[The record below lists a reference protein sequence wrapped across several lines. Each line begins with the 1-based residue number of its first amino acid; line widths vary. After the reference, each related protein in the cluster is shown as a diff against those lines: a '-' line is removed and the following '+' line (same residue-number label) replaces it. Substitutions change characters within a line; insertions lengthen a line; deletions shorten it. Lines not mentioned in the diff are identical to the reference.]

1 MIKLRLTF
9 IFFTAFLLC
18 INSLAQVS
26 YIEYRVKASKKN
38 LSSLK
43 SDRYRLEALSTL
55 LDKKAFI
62 KTSNNYLLGD
72 NKNSYY
78 KKGIDSIFM
87 DEIHNELAL
96 LRSYSSF
103 IQSLPSSRL
112 EECENFKT
120 QLLILAD
127 AVADSAETILS
138 TSDEVL
144 KLREFIRLKLL
155 SLNYSSL
162 EELNDLSYDFYSWG
176 QECFCHSEESQNI
189 VTQQLSSL
197 QKLTHYF
204 LGVNGSWDVF
214 PLATGIGVYA
224 KKELD
229 EALDDL
235 IKVTP
240 LVIAG
245 VALFELYFIP
255 QVGALMSKVGVS
267 TGVKTF
273 LSIATQVSTYAIGAY
288 YLYEGFEPLVSS
300 YLKMN
305 DSENIKQTYKN
316 IDMILNELPRD
327 NYNLYSLIYKI
338 EEQEHINHVKN
349 TPKKLKEKIMDRVI
363 DDYGSE
369 KEAHR
374 SVKMKLNF
382 LESYISKRSY
392 RMCSTPKP

>member
-1 MIKLRLTF
+1 MIKLRLLF

-18 INSLAQVS
+18 VNSFAQVN

-43 SDRYRLEALSTL
+43 SDKYRLKALSTL
-55 LDKKAFI
+55 LDKNAFI
-62 KTSNNYLLGD
+62 KTSNNYHLGD
-72 NKNSYY
+72 SSNSFY
-78 KKGIDSIFM
+78 KKGKDSIFM
-87 DEIHNELAL
+87 DEIYNELSL

-103 IQSLPSSRL
+103 IQSLPSSTS
-112 EECENFKT
+112 EECEQFKS
-120 QLLILAD
+120 QLVGLAD
-127 AVADSAETILS
+127 AVDDSAQTILS
-138 TSDEVL
+138 TSDTVL
-144 KLREFIRLKLL
+144 RLREFVRLKLL

-162 EELNDLSYDFYSWG
+162 EELNDLSFDFYSWG
-176 QECFCHSEESQNI
+176 KECFCHSEESQNI

-197 QKLTHYF
+197 QRLNHYF

-214 PLATGIGVYA
+214 PLAKIIEVYA
-224 KKELD
+224 VKELNQ
-229 EALDDL
+229 ALDDL

-240 LVIAG
+240 LVLAG

-255 QVGALMSKVGVS
+255 QVSVLMGKAGVS
-267 TGVKTF
+267 AGVKTF
-273 LSIATQVSTYAIGAY
+273 LSIATQVSSYAIGAY
-288 YLYEGFEPLVSS
+288 YLYEEFEPLVNS

-305 DSENIKQTYKN
+305 NSENIKQTYKN
-316 IDMILNELPRD
+316 IDMIMNELPRD

-338 EEQEHINHVKN
+338 EEQEHINHVRN
-349 TPKKLKEKIMDRVI
+349 TPTKLKEKIMDRVI

-382 LESYISKRSY
+382 LESYISKRSH